1 MDWLDLLA
9 LQGTLK
15 SLLQHHSSKASILRC
30 SATLLIVRQIKT
42 TKRYYLTLVRMA
54 AVKKSTNNKS
64 WRGCGEKGVLLYCWW
79 ECKLVQPLWRTAWRC
94 LKKLKI
100 ELSYDSAIP
109 LLGIYLEKVIQK
121 DTCTTMFIAA
131 QFTIA
136 RTGSNLNVHQQRS
149 G

>member
-1 MDWLDLLA
+1 
-9 LQGTLK
+9 
-15 SLLQHHSSKASILRC
+15 
-30 SATLLIVRQIKT
+30 
-42 TKRYYLTLVRMA
+42 MA
-54 AVKKSTNNKS
+54 Q
-64 WRGCGEKGVLLYCWW
+64 L
-79 ECKLVQPLWRTAWRC
+79 LWRTVWSF